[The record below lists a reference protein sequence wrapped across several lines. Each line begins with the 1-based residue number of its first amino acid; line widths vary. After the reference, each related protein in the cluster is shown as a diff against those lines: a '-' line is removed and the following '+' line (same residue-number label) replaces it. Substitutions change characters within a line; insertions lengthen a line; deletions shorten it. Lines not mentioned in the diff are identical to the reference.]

1 MVAAKGLQA
10 FQDRSLVL
18 KRLRDENLGFW
29 GVRATLAHCLK
40 CVEALRPSDLLE
52 VFAACRKVGDW
63 SLAWQCF
70 HEIKTKFADA
80 RHVVLGNAC
89 MSTCSEL
96 SAWQNSLQVLSH
108 MKWVQMETDLISCN
122 TAIDAFSRHWQRA
135 TALLQNSLS
144 KHLQC
149 DSVSWNSLVRTY
161 RSSRLWR
168 LSLEVVC
175 VLPGFGLK
183 ADRIM
188 KTLNAACVDTL
199 WQRATAVMMRDG
211 DYLNTQETLDT
222 LDTLACNALANCAAR
237 GQAWEKAMA
246 TLKPMQGLESLKPDI
261 ISFNTVLNAF
271 ERSVRWPFALEI
283 LGEVVLLHLQP
294 NSVTLGTASC
304 ACASS
309 TAWEL
314 SLRDVSTHNGGANNT
329 FLAFSYSAAASAF
342 ASIIK
347 WAEALNL
354 FRMARS
360 KALSEQLF
368 SATMLACGL
377 ACPDRWAQT
386 FHLMSFW
393 EQGDLQISSE
403 SLNAVFQVCYTSYQW
418 RYPLHLLLKMHRLR
432 IPLDSSGLSCLI
444 RICGHAGAWEAGTTL
459 LPYSTDSLDPVWS
472 SNCWTCESSASPAP
486 VLPALPTLAP
496 QSRKWRPWSLTWKR
510 GANLWASWTSCASHV
525 FDGSDALWYVE
536 SGPRGCA
543 LTLDRM
549 RD

>member
-1 MVAAKGLQA
+1 MVAAKGLEA
-10 FQDRSLVL
+10 FQDRSLLL

-40 CVEALRPSDLLE
+40 CTEALRPSDLLE

-70 HEIKTKFADA
+70 HEIKAKFADA
-80 RHVVLGNAC
+80 RHAVLGNAC

-96 SAWQNSLQVLSH
+96 SAWQNSLEVLSH

-144 KHLQC
+144 KHLRC

-175 VLPGFGLK
+175 VLPGIGLE
-183 ADRIM
+183 ADPIM
-188 KTLNAACVDTL
+188 KTLNAACADTL

-211 DYLNTQETLDT
+211 HYLNTQETLDT
-222 LDTLACNALANCAAR
+222 LAYNALANCAAR

-246 TLKPMQGLESLKPDI
+246 ALKPMQGLKPDI

-271 ERSVRWPFALEI
+271 ERSVRWTFALKI
-283 LGEVVLLHLQP
+283 LGEVVLLHLRP

-314 SLRDVSTHNGGANNT
+314 SLMDVCTHNGGANNT
-329 FLAFSYSAAASAF
+329 FLAFSYSAAVSAF
-342 ASIIK
+342 ASIVK
-347 WAEALNL
+347 WEEALKL

-386 FHLMSFW
+386 FHLLSFW
-393 EQGDLQISSE
+393 EQGDSQISSE
-403 SLNAVFQVCYTSYQW
+403 SLNAVFQVCYMSYQW

-444 RICGHAGAWEAGTTL
+444 RMCGHAGAWQAGTTL
-459 LPYSTDSLDPVWS
+459 LPHSTDSLDPVWS
-472 SNCWTCESSASPAP
+472 SNCWTCESSASPAT
-486 VLPALPTLAP
+486 VLPTLPTLAP
-496 QSRKWRPWSLTWKR
+496 VQSRKWRPRSLTCST
-510 GANLWASWTSCASHV
+510 GGVPIWAS
-525 FDGSDALWYVE
+525 
-536 SGPRGCA
+536 
-543 LTLDRM
+543 
-549 RD
+549 